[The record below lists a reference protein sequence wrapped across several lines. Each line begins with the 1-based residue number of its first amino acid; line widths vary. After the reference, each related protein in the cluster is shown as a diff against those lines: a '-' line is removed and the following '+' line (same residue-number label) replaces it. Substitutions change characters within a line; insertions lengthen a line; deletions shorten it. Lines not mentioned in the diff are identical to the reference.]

1 MSIIDK
7 LFEKDCWDA
16 FYDYKISHGNINEAE
31 AADLRSYI
39 DSKEYLPV
47 AEKIRSKEEFSAAEK
62 SLISKSKAGRKRIV
76 YTFRR
81 EENYILKLISYLLRD
96 YDYLFSPNLYSFRK
110 DSGVKKATR
119 DILKIKNL
127 DRCYVYK
134 ADISDYFNS
143 VEVDI
148 LLPELESVLISDREL
163 FDFIRSILK
172 NPCVQYCGELVE
184 EKKGIMAGVPLSAFL
199 ANFYLRELDA
209 YFYEKGIPYVRYSDD
224 ILVFAYS
231 EEELKESIGK
241 IKSFLNSR
249 RLKINPEKETV
260 TPPGEKWEFLGFSY
274 YRGTIDI
281 SDISFEKLKSKMRRK
296 ARALCRWSG
305 KKNVP
310 GDVAARVFVKKFNA
324 KLYDNPVY
332 NELTWTR
339 WFFPVI
345 NTSETLKAIDAYMQD
360 CIRYIATGKRT
371 KVRYNFR
378 YEEIKDLGYR
388 SLVNEYY
395 KFKAA
400 DDEKNE
406 QK

>member
-7 LFEKDCWDA
+7 LFEKSCWEA
-16 FYDYKISHGNINEAE
+16 FYDYKISHGNISEEDAS
-31 AADLRSYI
+31 ALRSYI
-39 DSKEYLPV
+39 DGGEYIPV
-47 AEKIRSKEEFSAAEK
+47 LQKIRDGEGFSFAKK
-62 SLISKSKAGRKRIV
+62 SLISKSKAGRKRAV
-76 YTFRR
+76 YTYAR
-81 EENYILKLISYLLRD
+81 EENYLLKLVTFLLRD
-96 YDYLFSPNLYSFRK
+96 YDYFFSPNLYSFRK

-119 DILKIKNL
+119 DILKINDL
-127 DRCYVYK
+127 NGCYVYR

-143 VEVDI
+143 VDVDI
-148 LLPELESVLISDREL
+148 LLPELESVLVGDEEL
-163 FDFIRSILK
+163 FELIKGLLK
-172 NPCVQYCGELVE
+172 APFVQYGGELIE
-184 EKKGIMAGVPLSAFL
+184 EKRGIMAGVPLSAFL
-199 ANFYLRELDA
+199 ANFYLRKLDA
-209 YFYEKGIPYVRYSDD
+209 YFYERDIPYVRYSDD

-231 EEELKESIGK
+231 EAELKASIDK
-241 IKSFLNSR
+241 IKSFLKSRKLRINS
-249 RLKINPEKETV
+249 EKETV
-260 TPPGEKWEFLGFSY
+260 TAPGEKWDFLGFSY
-274 YRGTIDI
+274 CRGVIDI
-281 SDISFEKLKSKMRRK
+281 SDVSFEKLKSKMRRK

-310 GDVAARVFVKKFNA
+310 GDVAARVFVRKFNA

-332 NELTWTR
+332 NELTWIR

-345 NTSETLKAIDAYMQD
+345 NTTQSLKAIDGYMQD

-395 KFKAA
+395 KFRAA